1 MEELDQDVSWLD
13 DQLYNIDTD
22 ELEQYRQDLFDSE
35 QDVSNVESEG

>member
-22 ELEQYRQDLFDSE
+22 ELEQYRQDLYDSE
-35 QDVSNVESEG
+35 QDVSNEEME

>member
-1 MEELDQDVSWLD
+1 MDELDQDVSWLD

-22 ELEQYRQDLFDSE
+22 ELEQYRDELYDSE